1 MSIIVLLVYMKTY
14 AVLGYF
20 LQCTWAVPVKIGK
33 YIPKNVKDWASREL
47 SFISFPDSWGRL

>member
-1 MSIIVLLVYMKTY
+1 MSIIVLLVYVKTY

-47 SFISFPDSWGRL
+47 SFISFPDS